1 VESSEEG
8 IGMSENSYSS
18 VKKKAMLGILI
29 SVVALVIIFH
39 FTETRVT
46 WKAILRANIYLLLI
60 AFLLQVAFWF
70 FWALRIQY
78 LVFYVGKEVSLSYAM
93 EVTLASGFLAAITPS
108 SAGGEPL
115 RVKMLYDAG
124 VGAGESTA
132 VVLVERLL
140 DAIFFSIALPVFV
153 ILTGF
158 SMKLGMEV
166 GGAFALSLAGF
177 LVFLWLL
184 INRPKRLES
193 LAEWVERLVAK
204 FSKKRAEGLADRLK
218 EELIAFRDALV
229 MLAKNPRCAFIALCI
244 TVMIWMPEFLIPSA
258 ILAAFGCRP
267 YFLYSITAQ
276 LLLVVISLLPL
287 TPGASGI
294 AEFGMSYLYS
304 NFVPQHIIGVLTALW
319 RFITYYLNL
328 IAGFFVIKKR
338 YIDEV

>member
-1 VESSEEG
+1 MEEVVDRKS
-8 IGMSENSYSS
+8 IR
-18 VKKKAMLGILI
+18 KKALLGILI

-39 FTETRVT
+39 ATETRVT
-46 WKAILRANIYLLLI
+46 WRAILKANLIYILLAL
-60 AFLLQVAFWF
+60 FLQFLFWL
-70 FWALRIQY
+70 FWAVRIKY
-78 LVFYVGKEVSLSYAM
+78 LTLYVGKNVSLGYAF

-158 SMKLGMEV
+158 SMKLGIEV
-166 GGAFALSLAGF
+166 GGLFALSLIGF
-177 LVFLWLL
+177 LIFLWLL
-184 INRPKRLES
+184 IKRPERLES
-193 LAEWVERLVAK
+193 LSFRLERIVAR
-204 FSKKRAEGLADRLK
+204 FSRKRAEGLAEKLK
-218 EELIAFRDALV
+218 EELLAFRDALI
-229 MLAKNPRCAFIALCI
+229 MLAKSPMCAFIALLV
-244 TVMIWMPEFLIPSA
+244 TVMIWIPEFLIPSA
-258 ILAAFGCRP
+258 ILLAFDCKP

-294 AEFGMSYLYS
+294 AEFGMGYLYS
-304 NFVPQHIIGVLTALW
+304 NFVPQHIIGILTAVW
-319 RFITYYLNL
+319 RAITYYLN
-328 IAGFFVIKKR
+328 IVTGFVVIKKR
-338 YIDEV
+338 YL

>member
-1 VESSEEG
+1 MKDSL
-8 IGMSENSYSS
+8 
-18 VKKKAMLGILI
+18 KRKALLGILI
-29 SVVALVIIFH
+29 SVVALILIFH
-39 FTETRVT
+39 FTETKVT
-46 WKAILRANIYLLLI
+46 WRAILRAKIPFLLL
-60 AFLLQVAFWF
+60 AFSLQFLFWL
-70 FWALRIQY
+70 FWAVRIQY
-78 LVFYVGKEVSLSYAM
+78 LTKYLGKSISLPYAF
-93 EVTLASGFLAAITPS
+93 EITLASGFLAAITPS

-132 VVLVERLL
+132 IVLVERIL

-153 ILTGF
+153 IFTGF

-166 GGAFALSLAGF
+166 GTLFAFSLIAF

-184 INRPKRLES
+184 LKRPERLES
-193 LAEWVERLVAK
+193 LSNRIEKFVAK
-204 FSKKRAEGLADRLK
+204 FSKKRAEGLSEKLR
-218 EELIAFRDALV
+218 EEMLAFREALL
-229 MLAKNPRCAFIALCI
+229 MLAKKPGCAILSLLI
-244 TVMIWMPEFLIPSA
+244 TVFIWIPEFLIPSA
-258 ILAAFGCRP
+258 ILEAFGCKP

-304 NFVPQHIIGVLTALW
+304 NFVPSHIIGVLTALW

-328 IAGFFVIKKR
+328 IAGFFVIKRR
-338 YIDEV
+338 YIDLER

>member
-1 VESSEEG
+1 MPED
-8 IGMSENSYSS
+8 SYSRS
-18 VKKKAMLGILI
+18 SIRKKALLGILI

-39 FTETRVT
+39 ATETKVT
-46 WKAILRANIYLLLI
+46 WRAILKANVYLLLV
-60 AFLLQVAFWF
+60 AFLLQFLFWF

-78 LVFYVGKEVSLSYAM
+78 LVYYVGKKVSLSYAV

-140 DAIFFSIALPVFV
+140 DAIFFSVALPLFV
-153 ILTGF
+153 VLTGF

-166 GGAFALSLAGF
+166 GGIFAVSLSGF

-184 INRPKRLES
+184 IKRPERLES
-193 LAEWVERLVAK
+193 LAGWIERLVAK
-204 FSKKRAEGLADRLK
+204 FSRKRAEGLAEKLK
-218 EELIAFRDALV
+218 EELIAFRDALI
-229 MLAKNPRCAFIALCI
+229 MLARNPRCAFIALCI

-258 ILAAFGCRP
+258 ILAAFGCKP

-294 AEFGMSYLYS
+294 AEFGMGYLYS
-304 NFVPQHIIGVLTALW
+304 NFVPQHIIGILTALW

-328 IAGFFVIKKR
+328 IAGFFVIKRR
-338 YIDEV
+338 YIDEVRS